1 MQMYASRSCKEWI
14 HFPCAFKIHSW
25 IPFISPPPLRLFVS
39 VEANSFNYSFN
50 INVHY
55 IWWSIFDRIRPIAIG
70 KTKTVA
76 SRNPAKYPNTDKHT
90 QKIVLLLLRVHRM
103 CHRYQPS
110 YLLFIVWII
119 HANRMTV
126 TYVYLCMN
134 VNRIPNRILN
144 IHNFF
149 FLLRLH
155 TTRKRH
161 RILWKWHIGTDRK
174 RNGTNKRV
182 KRKRRMEKTRQN
194 VKMHNNKE

>member
-1 MQMYASRSCKEWI
+1 MQVVHARSGFI
-14 HFPCAFKIHSW
+14 FRVHFKFILGYHS
-25 IPFISPPPLRLFVS
+25 FLPPLSVS
-39 VEANSFNYSFN
+39 LSLWKR
-50 INVHY
+50 IR
-55 IWWSIFDRIRPIAIG
+55 SIIRSISMFITFDGQFSIEFDRLQLV
-70 KTKTVA
+70 K
-76 SRNPAKYPNTDKHT
+76 
-90 QKIVLLLLRVHRM
+90 QKPWLLEIPLNILVLLLLRVHRM

>member
-1 MQMYASRSCKEWI
+1 MQVVHARSGFI
-14 HFPCAFKIHSW
+14 FRVHFKFILWYHS
-25 IPFISPPPLRLFVS
+25 FLPPPLRLFVS

-149 FLLRLH
+149 FFFAS
-155 TTRKRH
+155 TTH
-161 RILWKWHIGTDRK
+161 YAEET
-174 RNGTNKRV
+174 
-182 KRKRRMEKTRQN
+182 
-194 VKMHNNKE
+194 

>member
-1 MQMYASRSCKEWI
+1 MYASRSCKEWI
-14 HFPCAFKIHSW
+14 HFPCAFQIHSW

-149 FLLRLH
+149 CCFDYTLRG
-155 TTRKRH
+155 RD
-161 RILWKWHIGTDRK
+161 IEFCE
-174 RNGTNKRV
+174 NGTNNRV